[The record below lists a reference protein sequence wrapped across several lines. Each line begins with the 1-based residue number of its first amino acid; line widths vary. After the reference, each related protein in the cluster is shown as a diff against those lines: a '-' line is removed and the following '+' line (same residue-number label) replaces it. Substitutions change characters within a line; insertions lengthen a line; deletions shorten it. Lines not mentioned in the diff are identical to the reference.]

1 MPNHII
7 FNHSFFFGMN
17 HGRPGVRA
25 IFHFLKQ
32 KLKIIGHLLR
42 IQVETCFEAKSQK

>member
-1 MPNHII
+1 
-7 FNHSFFFGMN
+7 
-17 HGRPGVRA
+17 
-25 IFHFLKQ
+25 LKQ